1 MELFSKQNR
10 LIQPQ
15 QVFFVFVVVFV
26 VPVQVSLFHQ
36 VVFSFSV
43 VIGVLQ
49 QVGVVVGVVSHV
61 FVCVSFFVQ

>member
-1 MELFSKQNR
+1 M
-10 LIQPQ
+10 
-15 QVFFVFVVVFV
+15 FVVVFV
-26 VPVQVSLFHQ
+26 VSVQVPVQVSLFHH
-36 VVFSFSV
+36 VVFSFSI